1 MTQVIDIEK
10 TGKHLKELCRQ
21 NGITVTD
28 IQKALYLKCPQSIYR
43 WFNGETLPTVDHFI
57 VLAYMMNLPVEELIV
72 LKEDAEAE
80 KHIAGII
87 RWTAEKA
94 MSSDLLRKSYWE
106 ALGILILNRD

>member
-1 MTQVIDIEK
+1 MTLVIDIEK

-21 NGITVTD
+21 NGFTVTD

-72 LKEDAEAE
+72 LKENTDAEE
-80 KHIAGII
+80 HIAGII

-94 MSSDLLRKSYWE
+94 VSSDLLRKSYWE
-106 ALGILILNRD
+106 ALSILIVNRD